1 MSPNKSIV
9 FAHGIWADGSCFS
22 KLIPPLRAEGYEV
35 LTSQHGLDNAQDDV
49 DCCVRNIAHA
59 SRPVVLVGHSY
70 GGAVITAAGT
80 DDRVCALVYIAALGL
95 DEAETAQGQQDQFPK
110 TKIFGQIELAEG
122 RVWMLPEGIDNFAG
136 DLTEVEKQL
145 VFATAN
151 PPTAELFNQK
161 APGVAWR
168 NKPSWSIVAKN
179 DNTVHPD
186 LERFAA
192 KRMGATT
199 TELES
204 SHVAMLSQP
213 DAVLNVIREAAEKS

>member
-1 MSPNKSIV
+1 MPPAKSIV

-35 LTSQHGLDNAQDDV
+35 LASQHGLDNHQDDV
-49 DCCVRNIAHA
+49 DCCVRYIARA
-59 SRPVVLVGHSY
+59 TRPVVLVGHSY

-80 DDRVCALVYIAALGL
+80 DDRVCGLVYIAALGL
-95 DEAETAQGQQDQFPK
+95 DEEETSQGQQDQFPK
-110 TKIFGQIELAEG
+110 TDIFGQIEVAEG

-136 DLTEVEKQL
+136 DLTEEEKQV
-145 VFATAN
+145 VFAAAN
-151 PPTAELFNQK
+151 PPTAQLFNQK

-168 NKPSWSIVAKN
+168 DKPSWSIVATN
-179 DNTVHPD
+179 DHTVHPD

-199 TELES
+199 TELAS

-213 DAVLNVIREAAEKS
+213 EAVLNVIRDAAEGS